1 MLRRI
6 RTLAALTPL
15 KGLKFFLCEVIGEV
29 FLSPAIVNKNG
40 LCRCAARYHE
50 SS

>member
-6 RTLAALTPL
+6 RTLAAPTPL
-15 KGLKFFLCEVIGEV
+15 KGLKSFLCAVIGEV
-29 FLSPAIVNKNG
+29 LSPAIVNKNG
-40 LCRCAARYHE
+40 LCRCAARDHE